1 MQLEIKGKNHAKITD
16 ETRAMNNSLPIAK
29 RLKLEM
35 AKFGEA
41 KNIEDVQSYLVGQT
55 QSRNLNLASDMLELK
70 EEYKFIVD
78 NVNNIDFNNYTSSV
92 NNVKNSTLDAIE
104 EKYTFYYTKEEQR
117 YVNAH
122 RAVVKKINEIDF
134 DITLFHKQHRTTGY
148 HMNESVLMARFN
160 NKRR

>member
-1 MQLEIKGKNHAKITD
+1 
-16 ETRAMNNSLPIAK
+16 MNDSLSIAK

-41 KNIEDVQSYLVGQT
+41 KNLEDVQSYLVGQT
-55 QSRNLNLASDMLELK
+55 QSRNLNMASDMMNLK
-70 EEYKFIVD
+70 DEYKFIVD

-92 NNVKNSTLDAIE
+92 NNVKNSTLDAIV
-104 EKYTFYYTKEEQR
+104 EKYTYYFTKEEQK

-134 DITLFHKQHRTTGY
+134 DITLLHKQHRAKGY

-160 NKRR
+160 QKR

>member
-1 MQLEIKGKNHAKITD
+1 MELQVKGKDHAKIAD

-29 RLKLEM
+29 RLKVEM

-41 KNIEDVQSYLVGQT
+41 KNLEDVQSYLVGMT
-55 QSRNLNLASDMLELK
+55 QSSNLNLACDMMNLK
-70 EEYKFIVD
+70 DEYKFIID

-92 NNVKNSTLDAIE
+92 NNVKNSTLDAIV
-104 EKYTFYYTKEEQR
+104 EKYTYYYTKEEQK

-134 DITLFHKQHRTTGY
+134 DITLLHKQHRTTGY

>member
-16 ETRAMNNSLPIAK
+16 ETRAMSNSLPIAK

-41 KNIEDVQSYLVGQT
+41 KNLEDVQSYLVGMT

-70 EEYKFIVD
+70 DEYKFIID

-92 NNVKNSTLDAIE
+92 NNVKNSILDAIV
-104 EKYTFYYTKEEQR
+104 EKYTYYFTKEEQK

-134 DITLFHKQHRTTGY
+134 DITLLNKRHRATGY
-148 HMNESVLMARFN
+148 FLNESVLMARFN
-160 NKRR
+160 QKR

>member
-1 MQLEIKGKNHAKITD
+1 MELEIKGTNHAKIAD
-16 ETRAMNNSLPIAK
+16 ETRELEASLAIAQ

-41 KNIEDVQSYLVGQT
+41 KNLEDVQSYLVGMT
-55 QSRNLNLASDMLELK
+55 QSRNLNMASDMMNLK
-70 EEYKFIVD
+70 DEYKFIID

-92 NNVKNSTLDAIE
+92 KNIKNTAIDAIV
-104 EKYTFYYTKEEQR
+104 EKYTYYYTKEEQK

-134 DITLFHKQHRTTGY
+134 DITLLHKQHRKEGY
-148 HMNESVLMARFN
+148 FLNESVLMARFN
-160 NKRR
+160 QKR

>member
-1 MQLEIKGKNHAKITD
+1 MELEIKGTNHAKIAD
-16 ETRAMNNSLPIAK
+16 ETRELEASLAIAQ

-41 KNIEDVQSYLVGQT
+41 KNLEDVQSYLVGMT
-55 QSRNLNLASDMLELK
+55 QSRNLNMASDMMNLK
-70 EEYKFIVD
+70 DEYKFIID

-92 NNVKNSTLDAIE
+92 KNIKNTAIDAIV
-104 EKYTFYYTKEEQR
+104 EKYTYYYTKEEQK

-134 DITLFHKQHRTTGY
+134 DITLLHKQHRATGY
-148 HMNESVLMARFN
+148 FLNESVLMARFN
-160 NKRR
+160 QKR

>member
-1 MQLEIKGKNHAKITD
+1 MQLEIKGKNHGKILD

-29 RLKLEM
+29 RLKVEM

-41 KNIEDVQSYLVGQT
+41 KNLEDVQSYLVGMT

-70 EEYKFIVD
+70 DEYKFIID

-92 NNVKNSTLDAIE
+92 NNVKNSTLDAIV
-104 EKYTFYYTKEEQR
+104 EKYTYYYTKEEQK

-134 DITLFHKQHRTTGY
+134 DITLLHKQHRKEGY
-148 HMNESVLMARFN
+148 FLNESVLMARFN
-160 NKRR
+160 QKR